1 MKMEIARI
9 YGSKVM
15 TLRPISKTVV
25 IDGRDTTIIS
35 DAQIKL
41 EDLSELRFPLL
52 WSKQFPIKEAHAFL
66 HLFEAT
72 GIDTVF

>member
-1 MKMEIARI
+1 MKITRS
-9 YGSKVM
+9 YGCKRM
-15 TLRPISKTVV
+15 TLRPISKAAV

-52 WSKQFPIKEAHAFL
+52 WSRPFPIKEARAL
-66 HLFEAT
+66 LSLFEAT
-72 GIDTVF
+72 GIDTII